1 MAISYDKLWKKL
13 IDNKMKKTDLIKKAS
28 ISSNVLA
35 RMGREE
41 PVSLDS
47 MEKICKL
54 FHCGIGDVMEFI
66 EASKNTDE

>member
-66 EASKNTDE
+66 EASKSTDE

>member
-13 IDNKMKKTDLIKKAS
+13 IDNKMKKTDLIKKAN

-66 EASKNTDE
+66 ETSKSTNE